1 MLATLIATHIATQ
14 RYGSAHRSGLTKAT
28 SDRADHVVSCNNTDP
43 CAGMLAYATCKVQR
57 LVEQAPMHMSVI
69 LLQARA
75 DLSVRYCRSGM
86 LNGRGGAIWGCE
98 CRSWPICDRSLGVQ
112 SLFWG

>member
-14 RYGSAHRSGLTKAT
+14 RYGSAHRSGLTEAT
-28 SDRADHVVSCNNTDP
+28 SDKPDLVISCNNTDP

-57 LVEQAPMHMSVI
+57 LVEQAPMHVSVI

-75 DLSVRYCRSGM
+75 DLSVRCCRSGM
-86 LNGRGGAIWGCE
+86 STGRVCAIWGLSADPGLYVTALSE
-98 CRSWPICDRSLGVQ
+98 FSP
-112 SLFWG
+112 